1 MELKRL
7 SEHTWY
13 LPFEEKRD
21 RPNLCYIHG
30 EKLNLAVDAGHSEDH
45 TKEFY
50 KALEEAGLPLPDITV
65 ITHWHWDHTLGMHA
79 VHGLTLANEKTRQHI
94 ADFKHKIET
103 EGTEGF
109 LAFDECIREAQ
120 AAADNADAELARL
133 VRTFDLN
140 DSQIEEQRRRL
151 SSEARGKADAAKA
164 RGLDAIAQKIA
175 EIDAEEQKTA
185 QTRSLD
191 SAYLSRLETKL
202 RLAESLRTGVNPMGT
217 AVDNTDAMRA
227 IRGDLRTMFSEFS
240 GDPLAASIIRQRLS
254 KEQAAIV
261 MPENSVGVRQEHLKN
276 TVARLF
282 EKGIRLADVD
292 ANEGGKRNVDRA
304 AEVECF
310 RMYNAQQTDDFSRP
324 DRDVWAETRTMRE
337 EAGISTGLSFDM
349 ALMSVSGMK

>member
-1 MELKRL
+1 M
-7 SEHTWY
+7 
-13 LPFEEKRD
+13 
-21 RPNLCYIHG
+21 NLR
-30 EKLNLAVDAGHSEDH
+30 
-45 TKEFY
+45 T
-50 KALEEAGLPLPDITV
+50 
-65 ITHWHWDHTLGMHA
+65 TL
-79 VHGLTLANEKTRQHI
+79 
-94 ADFKHKIET
+94 
-103 EGTEGF
+103 
-109 LAFDECIREAQ
+109 DECIREAQ

-140 DSQIEEQRRRL
+140 DSQIAEQRRRL

-202 RLAESLRTGVNPMGT
+202 RLAEGLGNG
-217 AVDNTDAMRA
+217 ADGAEAMKASRA
-227 IRGDLRTMFSEFS
+227 DLKTLFAEFS
-240 GDPLAASIIRQRLS
+240 DDPLAISMIRQRLGR
-254 KEQAAIV
+254 EQAALV
-261 MPENSVGVRQEHLKN
+261 VPENGVGARQEHLKN
-276 TVARLF
+276 TVSKLF
-282 EKGIRLADVD
+282 EKGMRLADVD

-324 DRDVWAETRTMRE
+324 DSEVWGETRTMRE
-337 EAGISTGLSFDM
+337 AAGISTGLSFDM

>member
-1 MELKRL
+1 M
-7 SEHTWY
+7 
-13 LPFEEKRD
+13 
-21 RPNLCYIHG
+21 NLR
-30 EKLNLAVDAGHSEDH
+30 
-45 TKEFY
+45 T
-50 KALEEAGLPLPDITV
+50 
-65 ITHWHWDHTLGMHA
+65 TL
-79 VHGLTLANEKTRQHI
+79 
-94 ADFKHKIET
+94 
-103 EGTEGF
+103 
-109 LAFDECIREAQ
+109 DECIREAQ